1 METVSKRVIE
11 TYKNIYLGPF
21 LNKKEKFQDTSSS
34 VADTSS
40 SVAETSTSTSA
51 PVTSSSTST
60 TPSPIPSSTSTST
73 SSSSEDTYYT
83 YDPFFT
89 LIAYI
94 MFFFAIYLS
103 FRCNNGFSFWG
114 FLGAFLFSPFYIIY
128 KLSSDYKN
136 CNFK

>member
-1 METVSKRVIE
+1 METVSKKIIE

-21 LNKKEKFQDTSSS
+21 LNKKEKFQDISSS
-34 VADTSS
+34 SS
-40 SVAETSTSTSA
+40 SA
-51 PVTSSSTST
+51 PVTSSSST
-60 TPSPIPSSTSTST
+60 TPSTIPSSTTTT
-73 SSSSEDTYYT
+73 SSLSEDKYYT

-136 CNFK
+136 CHFK

>member
-1 METVSKRVIE
+1 METVSKKIIE

-21 LNKKEKFQDTSSS
+21 LNKKEKFQDISSS
-34 VADTSS
+34 SS
-40 SVAETSTSTSA
+40 SA
-51 PVTSSSTST
+51 PVTSSSSSAPVTSSSST
-60 TPSPIPSSTSTST
+60 TPSTIPSSTTTT
-73 SSSSEDTYYT
+73 SSLSEDKYYT

-136 CNFK
+136 CHFK